1 MKVKVL
7 IFYASYGG
15 GHLSAAKAMKEVIQK
30 KYPSY
35 EIEVIDCMEYLNKP
49 INFITVKLYE
59 EFAKKMPK
67 MWGWVY
73 RKSRKGFIAGFSNG
87 VNRML
92 TNKLGKLIEKINPN
106 IIISA
111 HPFSTQMCGILKKK
125 GKLKIDVMTIMTDFK
140 YHEQWLVRTSVFRKV
155 LCVK

>member
-1 MKVKVL
+1 MRLKMKVKVL

-92 TNKLGKLIEKINPN
+92 TNKLGNANVWDIKEK
-106 IIISA
+106 
-111 HPFSTQMCGILKKK
+111 
-125 GKLKIDVMTIMTDFK
+125 
-140 YHEQWLVRTSVFRKV
+140 RKTKNRCNDNHDR
-155 LCVK
+155 L

>member
-1 MKVKVL
+1 MQIKQRKNPLLLFCICDKIEKMLVSK
-7 IFYASYGG
+7 IRD
-15 GHLSAAKAMKEVIQK
+15 
-30 KYPSY
+30 
-35 EIEVIDCMEYLNKP
+35 EIENES
-49 INFITVKLYE
+49 INILCILWWG
-59 EFAKKMPK
+59 APK
-67 MWGWVY
+67 WGWVY
-73 RKSRKGFIAGFSNG
+73 RKSRKGLIAGFSNS

-140 YHEQWLVRTSVFRKV
+140 YHEQWLVRTSVLREV